1 MFVVFLA
8 AASFMAAAA
17 AKGSRYHRSVKQ
29 IYDFVLYEILTHDVS
44 FAVELLT
51 WFTLDVFYSLMYF
64 LIR

>member
-51 WFTLDVFYSLMYF
+51 
-64 LIR
+64 